1 MKIDRERKIMKH
13 MKIAAGLEMLFMVG

>member
-13 MKIAAGLEMLFMVG
+13 MKIAAGLEMLIMVG